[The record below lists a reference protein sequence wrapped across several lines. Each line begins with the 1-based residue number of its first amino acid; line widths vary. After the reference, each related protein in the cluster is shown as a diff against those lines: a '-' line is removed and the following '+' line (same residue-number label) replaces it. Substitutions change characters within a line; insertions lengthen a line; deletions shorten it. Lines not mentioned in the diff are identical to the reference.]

1 MDAGDSQAAQMANKA
16 HREGLVTKSK
26 ESHSLESEKYNKEQ
40 ELECKSDTGNIQNG
54 MFLSLFSTDH

>member
-16 HREGLVTKSK
+16 HREALVTKSK

-54 MFLSLFSTDH
+54 MFL